1 MLTILSQG
9 ALVTIKSA
17 TVLALVKHGDR
28 KDYPHP
34 AAHVVT
40 PVE

>member
-1 MLTILSQG
+1 MLSILSRA

-17 TVLALVKHGDR
+17 TVLALVKHGDK

-34 AAHVVT
+34 AR
-40 PVE
+40 PCRYSR